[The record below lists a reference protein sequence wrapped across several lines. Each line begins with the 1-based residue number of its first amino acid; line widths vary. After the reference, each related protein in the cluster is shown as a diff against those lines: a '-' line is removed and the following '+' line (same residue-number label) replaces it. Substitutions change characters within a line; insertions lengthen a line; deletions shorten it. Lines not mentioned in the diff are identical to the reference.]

1 MDATARRP
9 KLMTDFILAY
19 IQYAAQGPQE
29 CLVAMCLPGFF
40 MLVFGE
46 KRKPVKAKP
55 APIKQRNAKRK
66 AGNVA
71 KVKPPK
77 KAKAVNVKE
86 PEAKRVERELS
97 REEMDRLDRYYSE
110 RRI

>member
-1 MDATARRP
+1 
-9 KLMTDFILAY
+9 
-19 IQYAAQGPQE
+19 
-29 CLVAMCLPGFF
+29 MCLPGFF